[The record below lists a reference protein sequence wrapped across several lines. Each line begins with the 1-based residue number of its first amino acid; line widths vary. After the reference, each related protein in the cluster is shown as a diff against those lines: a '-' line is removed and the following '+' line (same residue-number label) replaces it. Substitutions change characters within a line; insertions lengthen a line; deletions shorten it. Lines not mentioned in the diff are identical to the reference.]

1 MLFANRLVVSKI
13 SISPSS
19 KSISILQKVSKLLV
33 TRLAILNVGRFS
45 FKSSSTCSIP
55 IRQILILY
63 YYKLDNSFDKTFY
76 VNMQDKLIDYVFY
89 CIEVIFDIL
98 DIS

>member
-55 IRQILILY
+55 IPPNFNSVLLQIGQ
-63 YYKLDNSFDKTFY
+63 FF
-76 VNMQDKLIDYVFY
+76 
-89 CIEVIFDIL
+89 
-98 DIS
+98 